1 LPAGVPAV
9 QRDGLGACR
18 AAGGYGGRGMSVDA
32 LFVFEL
38 FKIAAA
44 VVLAVVLAGAL
55 FALALVLVAG
65 LLVNLWKRWGK

>member
-1 LPAGVPAV
+1 
-9 QRDGLGACR
+9 
-18 AAGGYGGRGMSVDA
+18 MSVDA
-32 LFVFEL
+32 LFVLEL